1 MTFGEAL
8 KRYRLEKGWTL
19 RQVSALTG
27 YPTATLSRIEIG
39 RVEPH
44 DLTKAKIR
52 KALPFFADAEDV
64 SDPIAAAYSG
74 PDRRSGADRR
84 ES

>member
-1 MTFGEAL
+1 MSFGQAL
-8 KRYRLEKGWTL
+8 KNYRLDKGWTL
-19 RQVSALTG
+19 RQLSALTG
-27 YPTATLSRIEIG
+27 YPTATLSRIELC

-52 KALPFFADAEDV
+52 RALPLFSEAENA
-64 SDPIAAAYSG
+64 SDLVTYSG